1 MMQMKKSIS
10 SSLLTAVALAL
21 VPHAASAWSPKL
33 EVSETTWV
41 QLGYLHQFW
50 YQSVDDTAGVEGD
63 RSRSSEWFTRRNRVM
78 LLGQATEN
86 VHFFLNY
93 DAASGSGAGDRQ
105 DPVLTDA
112 MIDFRIS
119 DAFKVMVGRQLVPFT
134 IDNNTSAVTLT
145 GIDYPT
151 RALANQPTT
160 PSGAFWRDD
169 GITVR
174 GLLAGGKID
183 YRVGYFAGDRDVGRN
198 ADDDGRF
205 TGMVMYNFASPQG
218 GWFFNQ
224 NSLGALDVLTIGA
237 GYDTISRSGATAEDH
252 EAWSVFF
259 TMEKTLGAG
268 HLSFNGTYID
278 WEGVVGGFGDGT
290 STSIQAAFLP
300 TGSKWQPVL
309 RWQQQ
314 DSDNPARST
323 LDTIGIGLSYY
334 LSGHRVNI
342 KAEYS
347 IDDAFNADGDEVDAF
362 RIQTQLFF

>member
-1 MMQMKKSIS
+1 MRINKSVS
-10 SSLLTAVALAL
+10 SGVLAAAVLAL
-21 VPHAASAWSPKL
+21 TPHAASAWSPKL
-33 EVSETTWV
+33 EVSDTTWV

-50 YQSVDDTAGVEGD
+50 YQSVDDAAGEPGD
-63 RSRSSEWFTRRNRVM
+63 PSRSSEFFTRRNRVM
-78 LLGQATEN
+78 LLGQATDN
-86 VHFFLNY
+86 VFFFLNY
-93 DAASGSGAGDRQ
+93 DAASGSGAGARQ

-151 RALANQPTT
+151 RSLANQPTT
-160 PSGAFWRDD
+160 ASGAFWRDD
-169 GITVR
+169 GITAR
-174 GLLAGGKID
+174 GLLFDGKID
-183 YRVGYFAGDRDVGRN
+183 YRVGYFAGDRDSDRN
-198 ADDDGRF
+198 ADDDGRY
-205 TGMVMYNFASPQG
+205 TGMVMYNFASAQP

-237 GYDTISRSGATAEDH
+237 GYDSISRSGATADDH

-259 TMEKTLGAG
+259 TMEKGVGPG
-268 HLSFNGTYID
+268 HLSLNGTYID
-278 WEGVVGGFGDGT
+278 WDGVVGGFGDGS

-300 TGSKWQPVL
+300 SGSKWQPVL

-314 DSDNPARST
+314 DPDVGDS
-323 LDTIGIGLSYY
+323 LDTIGIGLSYF

-347 IDDAFNADGDEVDAF
+347 IDDAFNDDGDEVDAF

>member
-1 MMQMKKSIS
+1 MLINKTLSRG
-10 SSLLTAVALAL
+10 LLTVAALAL

-33 EVSETTWV
+33 EVSDTTWV

-50 YQSVDDTAGVEGD
+50 YQSVDDGAGVVGNRE
-63 RSRSSEWFTRRNRVM
+63 RSNEFFTRRSRVM
-78 LLGQATEN
+78 LLGQATET

-93 DAASGSGAGDRQ
+93 DAAAGTGAGDRQ

-134 IDNNTSAVTLT
+134 IDNNTSAVTHT

-151 RALANQPTT
+151 RTLANQPTT

-183 YRVGYFAGDRDVGRN
+183 YRVGYFAGDRDVVRN

-205 TGMVMYNFASPQG
+205 TGMVMYNFASAQP

-224 NSLGALDVLTIGA
+224 NSLGALDVFTIGA
-237 GYDTISRSGATAEDH
+237 GFDKMGRSGAADDH
-252 EAWSVFF
+252 EAWSLFF
-259 TMEKTLGAG
+259 TMEKGLGAG

-278 WEGVVGGFGDGT
+278 WDGVVGGFGSGT

-309 RWQQQ
+309 RFQQQ
-314 DSDNPARST
+314 DPDTGTS
-323 LDTIGIGLSYY
+323 LDTLGLGFNYL
-334 LSGHRVNI
+334 LSGHRVKI
-342 KAEYS
+342 SAEYS
-347 IDDAFNADGDEVDAF
+347 IDDVIVDGSKKDAF
-362 RIQTQLFF
+362 RVQTQLFF

>member
-1 MMQMKKSIS
+1 MRINKSVS
-10 SSLLTAVALAL
+10 SSVLAAAVLAL
-21 VPHAASAWSPKL
+21 TPHAASAWSPKL
-33 EVSETTWV
+33 EVSDTTWV

-50 YQSVDDTAGVEGD
+50 YQAVEDAAGAEGVPED
-63 RSRSSEWFTRRNRVM
+63 SSEFFTRRNRVM

-93 DAASGSGAGDRQ
+93 DAASGNGAGARQ

-151 RALANQPTT
+151 RMLANQPTT

-169 GITVR
+169 GVSVR

-183 YRVGYFAGDRDVGRN
+183 YRVGFFAGDRDTGRN
-198 ADDDGRF
+198 PEDDHRY
-205 TGMVMYNFASPQG
+205 TGMVMYNFASAQP

-224 NSLGALDVLTIGA
+224 NSLGGLDVFTIGA
-237 GYDTISRSGATAEDH
+237 GIDNISRSGAADDH

-259 TMEKTLGAG
+259 TMEKAVGPG
-268 HLSFNGTYID
+268 HLSLNGTYID

-300 TGSKWQPVL
+300 SGSKWQPVL

-314 DSDNPARST
+314 DPDNGET
-323 LDTIGIGLSYY
+323 LDNIGIGLSYY

-347 IDDAFNADGDEVDAF
+347 IDDQFINGEEVDAF

>member
-1 MMQMKKSIS
+1 MRIKKSVS
-10 SSLLTAVALAL
+10 SSVLAAAVLAL
-21 VPHAASAWSPKL
+21 TPHAASAWSPKL
-33 EVSETTWV
+33 EVSDTTWV

-50 YQSVDDTAGVEGD
+50 YQSVDDAAGAEGD
-63 RSRSSEWFTRRNRVM
+63 PSRSSEFFTRRNRVM

-93 DAASGSGAGDRQ
+93 DAASGNGAGARQ

-151 RALANQPTT
+151 RMLANQPTT

-169 GITVR
+169 GVSVR

-183 YRVGYFAGDRDVGRN
+183 YRVGYFAGDRDAGRN
-198 ADDDGRF
+198 PDDDGRY
-205 TGMVMYNFASPQG
+205 TGMVMYNFASAQP

-224 NSLGALDVLTIGA
+224 NSLGALDVFTIGA
-237 GYDTISRSGATAEDH
+237 GIDNISRSGAADDH

-259 TMEKTLGAG
+259 TVEKAVGAG
-268 HLSFNGTYID
+268 HLSLNGTYID

-300 TGSKWQPVL
+300 SGSKWQPVL
-309 RWQQQ
+309 RWQNQ
-314 DSDNPARST
+314 DPDVGEK
-323 LDTIGIGLSYY
+323 LDTIGIGLGYY
-334 LSGHRVNI
+334 LSGHRINI

-347 IDDAFNADGDEVDAF
+347 IDDAFINGEEVDAF

>member
-1 MMQMKKSIS
+1 MPSFVIAEKCDGCKGGDK
-10 SSLLTAVALAL
+10 TACMYICPNDLMVLDPNWELYEA
-21 VPHAASAWSPKL
+21 
-33 EVSETTWV
+33 
-41 QLGYLHQFW
+41 
-50 YQSVDDTAGVEGD
+50 VE
-63 RSRSSEWFTRRNRVM
+63 E
-78 LLGQATEN
+78 
-86 VHFFLNY
+86 
-93 DAASGSGAGDRQ
+93 
-105 DPVLTDA
+105 
-112 MIDFRIS
+112 
-119 DAFKVMVGRQLVPFT
+119 
-134 IDNNTSAVTLT
+134 
-145 GIDYPT
+145 
-151 RALANQPTT
+151 
-160 PSGAFWRDD
+160 
-169 GITVR
+169 R
-174 GLLAGGKID
+174 GNLLAM
-183 YRVGYFAGDRDVGRN
+183 A
-198 ADDDGRF
+198 AHDDDGRM

-268 HLSFNGTYID
+268 HVSFNGTYID

-314 DSDNPARST
+314 DPDNGST
-323 LDTIGIGLSYY
+323 LDTIGIGLAYY

-347 IDDAFNADGDEVDAF
+347 IDDQFVDGSEVDAF